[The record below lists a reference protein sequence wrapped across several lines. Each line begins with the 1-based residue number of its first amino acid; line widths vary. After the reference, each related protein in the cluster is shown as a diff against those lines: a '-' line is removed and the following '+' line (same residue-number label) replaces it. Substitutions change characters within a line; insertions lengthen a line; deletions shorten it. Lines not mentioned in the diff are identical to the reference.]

1 MMMTQTVP
9 SDTTIGQ
16 IKSFLVQTHRFCRPL
31 TYQPLFRIKHPHSA
45 CNPAIHSLVFVWE
58 QAMLKLSDDNQTL
71 DSFGPSMSI
80 TVNVVAASK
89 VQARAAQH

>member
-1 MMMTQTVP
+1 
-9 SDTTIGQ
+9 
-16 IKSFLVQTHRFCRPL
+16 
-31 TYQPLFRIKHPHSA
+31 
-45 CNPAIHSLVFVWE
+45 VFVWE
-58 QAMLKLSDDNQTL
+58 QAMQKLSDDNQTL